1 MSENKNNET
10 KVPKRGKTNGYN
22 SAHLHA
28 KRNRKRQEAQS
39 RKREHDTLTLNE
51 KIEKARSR
59 RGESKREI
67 ARLMKMAE
75 AEGVTVKAQTPA
87 APAATAGANP
97 KATKKVAKKAMKKV
111 AKKKAAK

>member
-87 APAATAGANP
+87 ATAGANP

>member
-51 KIEKARSR
+51 KIEKARFFR

-67 ARLMKMAE
+67 SRLMKMAE

-87 APAATAGANP
+87 ATAGANP
-97 KATKKVAKKAMKKV
+97 KATKKVAKKATKKV

>member
-28 KRNRKRQEAQS
+28 KRN

-97 KATKKVAKKAMKKV
+97 KATKKVAKK
-111 AKKKAAK
+111 KAAK

>member
-1 MSENKNNET
+1 MSDNKNSNEL
-10 KVPKRGKTNGYN
+10 KSPKRGKINGYN

-28 KRNRKRQEAQS
+28 KRNRKRQEAEARQ
-39 RKREHDTLTLNE
+39 REHNSLTINE

-67 ARLMKMAE
+67 ARLTKLAE
-75 AEGVTVKAQTPA
+75 ATGVKVTPPPPAVKETK
-87 APAATAGANP
+87 P
-97 KATKKVAKKAMKKV
+97 KAAKKVTKKV

>member
-1 MSENKNNET
+1 MSDNKNNNET
-10 KVPKRGKTNGYN
+10 KTGNRGKTNGYN
-22 SAHLHA
+22 STTLHA
-28 KRNRKRQEAQS
+28 KRNRKRQEAEA

-67 ARLMKMAE
+67 ARLMKLAE
-75 AEGVTVKAQTPA
+75 AAGVTVKAQTPA
-87 APAATAGANP
+87 APVEAKP
-97 KATKKVAKKAMKKV
+97 KAAKKATKKV

>member
-1 MSENKNNET
+1 MSDNHNEVKT
-10 KVPKRGKTNGYN
+10 VKRGKTNGYN

-28 KRNRKRQEAQS
+28 KRNRKRQEAEARQ
-39 RKREHDTLTLNE
+39 REHDTLTLHA

-67 ARLMKMAE
+67 ARPTKMVE
-75 AEGVTVKAQTPA
+75 ASGATPPEISVFKANWKVTVK
-87 APAATAGANP
+87 
-97 KATKKVAKKAMKKV
+97 KATKKV

>member
-10 KVPKRGKTNGYN
+10 KAPKRGKTNGYN

-28 KRNRKRQEAQS
+28 KRNRKRQEAEA

-51 KIEKARSR
+51 KIDKARSR

-87 APAATAGANP
+87 ATAGTNP
-97 KATKKVAKKAMKKV
+97 KATKKVAKKATKKV

>member
-1 MSENKNNET
+1 MSDNKNSNET
-10 KVPKRGKTNGYN
+10 KTPKRGKTNGYN
-22 SAHLHA
+22 SATLHA
-28 KRNRKRQEAQS
+28 KRNRKRQEAES
-39 RKREHDTLTLNE
+39 RQREHDTLTLNE

-75 AEGVTVKAQTPA
+75 AAGVTVKAQTPA
-87 APAATAGANP
+87 APVEAKP
-97 KATKKVAKKAMKKV
+97 KAAKKAAKKATKKV